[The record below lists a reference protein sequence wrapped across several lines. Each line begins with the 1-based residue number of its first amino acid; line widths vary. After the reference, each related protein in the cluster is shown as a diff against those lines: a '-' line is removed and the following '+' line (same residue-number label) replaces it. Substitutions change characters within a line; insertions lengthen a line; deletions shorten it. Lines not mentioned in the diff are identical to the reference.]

1 MLMDKEQKQ
10 LSPEA
15 KAFFDDFFKYYI
27 QSGAAGL
34 LGKSTKTVN
43 AALIYEKIRTS
54 MEYQEEHLVF
64 KNAIARIIRRKYT
77 LAPNMKKDALLDDL
91 LRELGWANYINIETF
106 EAEKKQKLEQIIGK
120 YLIILQNVSTS
131 LYWKMDLSKRIID
144 WMACE
149 IEEFLIPKKEDQIM
163 VSYASKILL
172 GKLNLNTKKI
182 IEEDSAILVRFTVF
196 SLLLK
201 PDLPLLEYFLLNELY
216 PDWQDFDDAKS
227 KQFARSFDPY
237 YNKVVKFINHPLKNY
252 YSHFVRENVP
262 PFIVMRTA
270 LMADEFT
277 AKGLIDNPD
286 LLERESDNVYKTL
299 MQDAKSKVLRGSLR
313 ALVFIL
319 LTKAIFAFLLE
330 VPFDKFLTGSV
341 NYLSLAINLTLPP
354 ILMLIAGVF
363 TKSPPEK
370 NKKLVLG
377 SIEQIMY
384 DNKIGNK
391 VSNLIPPAKNKS
403 YQLFN
408 FIYSAFNYA
417 ILYLIVWLL
426 FRVGFNILSVILF
439 FLFVSLVSF
448 FSFRIRNMALH
459 LAMRRVDDDMITS
472 VVEFFFLPFIKI
484 GKYISSK
491 FSSFNPF
498 ILIIDLLIEAPL
510 KSIIRIMGLW
520 KGFVN
525 SKKDELELE

>member
-1 MLMDKEQKQ
+1 MNKEQKQ
-10 LSPEA
+10 LAPETRE
-15 KAFFDDFFKYYI
+15 FVEIFFKYHI
-27 QSGAAGL
+27 ESGAEVL
-34 LGKSTKTVN
+34 LKKSTKTVN

-77 LAPNMKKDALLDDL
+77 LAPNIKKDALLDDL

-182 IEEDSAILVRFTVF
+182 TAEDSAILVRFTVF

-216 PDWQDFDDAKS
+216 PDWQDFDDAKA

-252 YSHFVRENVP
+252 YSHFVRENIP
-262 PFIVMRTA
+262 PFIVIRNA
-270 LMADEFT
+270 LMNDDFT
-277 AKGLIDNPD
+277 SQSLIENPD
-286 LLERESDNVYKTL
+286 SLLRESDNVYKTL
-299 MQDAKSKVLRGSLR
+299 IQDAKAKVLRGSLR

-319 LTKAIFAFLLE
+319 LTKAVLAFILE
-330 VPFDKFLTGSV
+330 VPFDKYLTGSV

-354 ILMLIAGVF
+354 LLMLIAGVF

-370 NKKLVLG
+370 NKKMVLD
-377 SIEQIMY
+377 SIERIIY
-384 DNKIGNK
+384 ENKIDYK
-391 VSNLIPPAKNKS
+391 STNLIPAAKNKS

-408 FIYSAFNYA
+408 LVYSLFNYA
-417 ILYLIVWLL
+417 ILCVIVWLL
-426 FRVGFNILSVILF
+426 FLVGFNILSVILF
-439 FLFVSLVSF
+439 FFFVSLVSF
-448 FSFRIRNMALH
+448 FSFRIRNMALM

-472 VVEFFFLPFIKI
+472 AVEFIFLPFIKI

-491 FSSFNPF
+491 FSNFNPF

-510 KSIIRIMGLW
+510 KTIIRTMGLW

-525 SKKDELELE
+525 SKKEELELE